1 MAQVDTGLG
10 WNADAEWL
18 LQTGNIDVGSV
29 GVYEWPEY
37 PAVPLPVSGS
47 TPYEV
52 YQRGSLVAEAGN
64 NQLYA
69 SSDAAGVMFLRL
81 EQQSGGMVRPEA
93 YSPALGRHCYLVVFN
108 TQTQTLGNTSVI
120 TIDNR
125 YPYGPYS
132 GVTWYSTTTNSIY
145 LGSATF
151 YVSTQGP
158 SSAIPSISF
167 TGTNIAKTNS
177 GYAVACLARWKTQ
190 TGGIV
195 SSPILISTVSEF
207 TDMNTSASYNLAK
220 LNALCSGLG
229 FYMAFWDITD
239 AFVSSQLK
247 IVDKSG
253 PDDPYYTLDQLF
265 KLIASSEYANIQ
277 VTRSPDPYEEESGPS
292 EEEGGFGDE
301 LEDDVTDI
309 DQNTPK
315 PSAINAGICKIYTP
329 SQAQLENFAA
339 YLWGTSFDVDQV
351 KKLFSSPMESI
362 LGLSAVPVSVVG
374 GTPVS
379 ISLGGVHLSGVSMPP
394 VLSQYREIDMG
405 SITVKE
411 RWGSYLDY
419 EPYTK
424 FSIVLPYIGIHDLSA
439 DDIMGKTLHLVY
451 NLEVVSGAI
460 VARLSAD
467 GHCIYQWAGNCAMQ
481 LPITGRSF
489 DTLVSS
495 AVSIATKIGAGIVT
509 GNGSLIA
516 QGVESAAVH
525 ATSMKPTIERSG
537 TVSGV
542 SGYLGQPTP
551 YLIRTTPEAYIPN
564 DQNGFIG
571 YPSYI
576 SLSLGEISGYNEVE
590 SIHLENIPATGD
602 EIDELEAILKEGVIF

>member
-1 MAQVDTGLG
+1 MAQIDTDLG
-10 WNADAEWL
+10 WSAEADWL
-18 LQTGNIDVGSV
+18 LQSGPIDVASV
-29 GVYEWPEY
+29 GVYEWPAY

-52 YQRGSLVAEAGN
+52 YQRGSLVAEAGI

-69 SSDAAGVMFLRL
+69 SADVAGAMFLRL
-81 EQQSGGMVRPEA
+81 EQQDGGMIRPEA
-93 YSPALGRHCYLVVFN
+93 YSPLRGAHCYLVVFN
-108 TQTQTLGNTSVI
+108 TVMQTLGNVSVI
-120 TIDNR
+120 TIGDS
-125 YPYGPYS
+125 PYGTYS
-132 GVTWYSTTTNSIY
+132 GVPWYSGIQNSIS
-145 LGSATF
+145 LGTATF
-151 YVSTQGP
+151 YVSTLWPGYATP
-158 SSAIPSISF
+158 NITFNGTTF
-167 TGTNIAKTNS
+167 TKSNP

-190 TGGIV
+190 TGTVI
-195 SSPILISTVSEF
+195 SSPILISTESTFV
-207 TDMNTSASYNLAK
+207 DMTTGASYNLAK
-220 LNALCSGLG
+220 LNALRNGLK
-229 FYMAFWDITD
+229 FYMGFWDVTD
-239 AFVSSQLK
+239 AVVQSQLP
-247 IVDKSG
+247 IVDMAGAS
-253 PDDPYYTLDQLF
+253 DPYLTLEQLF
-265 KLIASSEYANIQ
+265 KVIASSEYADIR
-277 VTRSPDPYEEESGPS
+277 TSISPDPWEENTEPS
-292 EEEGGFGDE
+292 TEEGGFGDE

-309 DQNTPK
+309 DTDTPK
-315 PSAINAGICKIYTP
+315 PSAIDAGICKIYTP
-329 SQAQLENFAA
+329 SQAQLENFAD

-351 KKLFSSPMESI
+351 KKLFSSPMESV

-374 GTPVS
+374 GTPVP
-379 ISLGGVHLSGVSMPP
+379 ISLGGVQLSGVSMPP
-394 VLSQYREIDMG
+394 VRSQYREIDMG
-405 SITVKE
+405 SIFVKE

-424 FSIVLPYIGIHDLSA
+424 FSILLPYIGIQDLSA

-460 VARLSAD
+460 VARLSAN

-509 GNGSLIA
+509 GGGSLIA
-516 QGVESAAVH
+516 QGVASAAVH
-525 ATSMKPTIERSG
+525 ATTMKPTIERSG

-564 DQNGFIG
+564 DQNAFIG

-602 EIDELEAILKEGVIF
+602 ELTELEQILKEGVIF

>member
-1 MAQVDTGLG
+1 MAQIDTGLG
-10 WNADAEWL
+10 WSAESDWL
-18 LQTGNIDVGSV
+18 LQSGPIDVASV
-29 GVYEWPEY
+29 GVYEWPAY

-69 SSDAAGVMFLRL
+69 SSDVAGAMFIRL
-81 EQQSGGMVRPEA
+81 EQQSGGMIRPEA
-93 YSPALGRHCYLVVFN
+93 YSPLQGAHCYLVVFD
-108 TQTQTLGNTSVI
+108 TVTQTLGNTTVC
-120 TIDNR
+120 TIGSSS
-125 YPYGPYS
+125 YGTFS
-132 GVTWYSTTTNSIY
+132 GVPWYGGTANSIS
-145 LGSATF
+145 LGTATF
-151 YVSTQGP
+151 YVSTQHPGFV
-158 SSAIPSISF
+158 IPDITFNGSTF
-167 TGTNIAKTNS
+167 TKTNP

-190 TGGIV
+190 TGTVI
-195 SSPILISTVSEF
+195 SSPILISTESTY
-207 TDMNTSASYNLAK
+207 TDMTTGASYNLAK
-220 LNALCSGLG
+220 LNALKNGLK
-229 FYMAFWDITD
+229 FYMGFWDVTD
-239 AFVSSQLK
+239 AVVQSQLP
-247 IVDKSG
+247 IVDMAGAS
-253 PDDPYYTLDQLF
+253 DPYLTLEQLF
-265 KLIASSEYANIQ
+265 KVIASSEYADIR
-277 VTRSPDPYEEESGPS
+277 TSISPDPWEENTEPS
-292 EEEGGFGDE
+292 TEEGGFGDE
-301 LEDDVTDI
+301 LEDDVTGI

-379 ISLGGVHLSGVSMPP
+379 ISLGGVQLSGVSMPP

-424 FSIVLPYIGIHDLSA
+424 FSILLPYIGIQDLSA

-460 VARLSAD
+460 VARLSAN

-516 QGVESAAVH
+516 QGVASAAVH
-525 ATSMKPTIERSG
+525 ATTMKPTIERSG

-564 DQNGFIG
+564 DQNAFIG

-602 EIDELEAILKEGVIF
+602 ELSELETILKEGAIY